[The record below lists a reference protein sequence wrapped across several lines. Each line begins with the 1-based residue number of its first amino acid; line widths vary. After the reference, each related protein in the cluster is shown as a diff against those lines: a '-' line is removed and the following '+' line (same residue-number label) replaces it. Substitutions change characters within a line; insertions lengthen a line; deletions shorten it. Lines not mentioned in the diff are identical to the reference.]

1 MLPARIASS
10 FQRSL
15 TLRRLP
21 LNSSPSPSPSAPL
34 PSAPLC
40 QPGPKWARFIPI
52 LLILSALHGVTATLT
67 YCLYTY
73 IYPTTLSNALA
84 LCAIVVVPYGLLLLA
99 CKLVRGKAGLWI
111 ACIATIL
118 TASGGNTVY
127 FSAFEV
133 SAQSDT
139 FAAGLFLVAVLQSML
154 AALALGLIYWRRRVL
169 TEREILK
176 QPSKPLKP

>member
-1 MLPARIASS
+1 M
-10 FQRSL
+10 
-15 TLRRLP
+15 
-21 LNSSPSPSPSAPL
+21 NSSPSPSPSAPL

-40 QPGPKWARFIPI
+40 QPGPRCARFIPT

-73 IYPTTLSNALA
+73 IYPTTLSNALP

-99 CKLVRGKAGLWI
+99 YKLARGKACLWI

-133 SAQSDT
+133 RTQSDI
-139 FAAGLFLVAVLQSML
+139 FATGLFFVAISQSML
-154 AALALGLIYWRRRVL
+154 ATLALGLIYWRRWVL
-169 TEREILK
+169 TEREIQK
-176 QPSKPLKP
+176 QQSPTGEALNTNTEIAAVSRHEMVQK